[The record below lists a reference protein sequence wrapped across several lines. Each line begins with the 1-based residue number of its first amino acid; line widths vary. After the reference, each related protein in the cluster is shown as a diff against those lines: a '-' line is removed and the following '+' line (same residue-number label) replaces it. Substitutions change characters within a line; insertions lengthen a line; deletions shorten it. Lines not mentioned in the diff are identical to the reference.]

1 MAWIRVLTD
10 EQADGPLRAIFAAAR
25 ARAGRVYNILRIQ
38 GLNPPVLQ
46 ATIDLYRAIM
56 FGPSPLSRALRELLA
71 VRVSAANRCE
81 Y

>member
-1 MAWIRVLTD
+1 MAWIRTPGD
-10 EQADGPLRAIFAAAR
+10 EDADGPLRAIYEAAR
-25 ARAGRVYNILRIQ
+25 ARAGRVYNILRLQ
-38 GLNPPVLQ
+38 GLNPPVLR
-46 ATIDLYRAIM
+46 ATIELYRAIL